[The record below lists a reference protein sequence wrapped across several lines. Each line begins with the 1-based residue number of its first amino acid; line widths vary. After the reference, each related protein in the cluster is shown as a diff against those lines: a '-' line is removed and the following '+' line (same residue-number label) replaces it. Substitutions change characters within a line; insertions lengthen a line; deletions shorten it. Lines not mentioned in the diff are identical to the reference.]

1 VTEAAKRDDER
12 DRVWAASPEGRAYM
26 GYRDRLITEG
36 PPGPVR
42 VLCAKA
48 GHLIAVVDL
57 VLIGTAGPMLAHP
70 RYKRVGGRIVN
81 KNGWFA
87 AVAHDTQAF
96 LGHTTLVCPHSRCG
110 YKGSFLQ
117 RRLITWIAEAAF
129 AGHQE
134 LRLQA

>member
-1 VTEAAKRDDER
+1 VTEAAERDDGAM
-12 DRVWAASPEGRAYM
+12 RVWVESPEGLAYM

-36 PPGPVR
+36 PPGSVR

-70 RYKRVGGRIVN
+70 RWRLVGGRIVN
-81 KNGWFA
+81 KYGWYA
-87 AVAHDTQAF
+87 AQDHDTQAF
-96 LGHTTLVCPHSRCG
+96 LGRATLVCPHRRCG

-117 RRLITWIAEAAF
+117 RRLVTWIAGTAF
-129 AGHQE
+129 AGHKD
-134 LRLQA
+134 LRLSA

>member
-1 VTEAAKRDDER
+1 VTEAAGRDDGAM
-12 DRVWAASPEGRAYM
+12 RVWAESPEGLAYM
-26 GYRDRLITEG
+26 RCRDRLITEG
-36 PPGPVR
+36 PSGSVR

-70 RYKRVGGRIVN
+70 RYRLVDGRIVN
-81 KNGWFA
+81 KYGWFA
-87 AVAHDTQAF
+87 ARAHDTQAF